1 MLLGEICVGLPN
13 ADFAFSIPV
22 FFFSH
27 KFNVDQSKATWI
39 ERD

>member
-22 FFFSH
+22 FFSH
-27 KFNVDQSKATWI
+27 KFNVAQSKATWI